1 MTPPPMRP
9 GGRLPLN
16 GATSGPAK
24 PDPWRSLSSNM
35 SVAPDGSRLEQLLEE
50 ANALKRDA
58 LAAQQESLALQKQ
71 ALAEQRK
78 LIDDTRAN
86 LEIARGV
93 NERAAELQTKARR
106 ALALLVPLIVVLVL
120 YVSWLLFFRI
130 RT

>member
-1 MTPPPMRP
+1 
-9 GGRLPLN
+9 
-16 GATSGPAK
+16 
-24 PDPWRSLSSNM
+24 M
-35 SVAPDGSRLEQLLEE
+35 SEPRVEQLLEE
-50 ANALKRDA
+50 ANALKREA
-58 LAAQQESLALQKQ
+58 LAVQRESLALQKD

-106 ALALLVPLIVVLVL
+106 TLALLVPLIVVLVL

>member
-1 MTPPPMRP
+1 MSD
-9 GGRLPLN
+9 GR
-16 GATSGPAK
+16 
-24 PDPWRSLSSNM
+24 
-35 SVAPDGSRLEQLLEE
+35 VEQLLEE

-58 LAAQQESLALQKQ
+58 LAAQRESLALQKE

-106 ALALLVPLIVVLVL
+106 ALSLLVPLVLVLVL

>member
-1 MTPPPMRP
+1 MSD
-9 GGRLPLN
+9 GR
-16 GATSGPAK
+16 
-24 PDPWRSLSSNM
+24 
-35 SVAPDGSRLEQLLEE
+35 VEQLLEE

-58 LAAQQESLALQKQ
+58 LAVQRESLALQQ
-71 ALAEQRK
+71 EALAEQRK

-106 ALALLVPLIVVLVL
+106 ALALLLPLIVVLIV
-120 YVSWLLFFRI
+120 YVSWILFFRI

>member
-1 MTPPPMRP
+1 MSN
-9 GGRLPLN
+9 GR
-16 GATSGPAK
+16 
-24 PDPWRSLSSNM
+24 
-35 SVAPDGSRLEQLLEE
+35 VEQLLEE
-50 ANALKRDA
+50 ANALKREA
-58 LAAQQESLALQKQ
+58 LALQKQ
-71 ALAEQRK
+71 ALTEQRK

-106 ALALLVPLIVVLVL
+106 ALSLLVPLIVVLIV

>member
-1 MTPPPMRP
+1 MND
-9 GGRLPLN
+9 GR
-16 GATSGPAK
+16 
-24 PDPWRSLSSNM
+24 
-35 SVAPDGSRLEQLLEE
+35 VEQLLEE
-50 ANALKRDA
+50 ANALKREA
-58 LAAQQESLALQKQ
+58 LAQQKQ

-106 ALALLVPLIVVLVL
+106 ALSLLVPLIVVLIV
-120 YVSWLLFFRI
+120 YVSWLLYYRV